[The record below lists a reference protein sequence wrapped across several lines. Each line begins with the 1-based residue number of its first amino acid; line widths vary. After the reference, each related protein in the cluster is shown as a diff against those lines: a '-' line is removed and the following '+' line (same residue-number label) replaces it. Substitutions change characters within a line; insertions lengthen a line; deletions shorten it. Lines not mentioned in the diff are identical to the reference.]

1 MHGTTQHI
9 LAAFAVA
16 LLLAPL
22 AAGRADAADALK
34 PNIVFILA
42 DDLGYGDVKCNYPAG
57 KIPTPNIDRL
67 ASKGIRFT
75 DAHAPSALCTPTRY
89 SILTGRY
96 CWRTRLTSGVLW
108 PWDAPLIPAERFTL
122 PGLLRTNGYRTAAIG
137 KWHLGLN
144 WPFASEQAA
153 AKLSVLANKTKA
165 EPGDIDWSKPITGG
179 PIERGFDYYFGVN
192 APNFPPYAF
201 VENDRIVG
209 PAPSQRW
216 SGLNL
221 RLSRY
226 PGPGQAGFD
235 RKQTAPTLRARRWN

>member
-1 MHGTTQHI
+1 MEWLCHEANGCRSTHETSSRPMHGTTRHI

-67 ASKGIRFT
+67 ASEGIRFT

-108 PWDAPLIPAERFTL
+108 PWDAPLIPAEHSRC
-122 PGLLRTNGYRTAAIG
+122 PACCGPTA
-137 KWHLGLN
+137 
-144 WPFASEQAA
+144 
-153 AKLSVLANKTKA
+153 
-165 EPGDIDWSKPITGG
+165 
-179 PIERGFDYYFGVN
+179 IER
-192 APNFPPYAF
+192 
-201 VENDRIVG
+201 
-209 PAPSQRW
+209 
-216 SGLNL
+216 
-221 RLSRY
+221 
-226 PGPGQAGFD
+226 
-235 RKQTAPTLRARRWN
+235 RRSANGIWA

>member
-1 MHGTTQHI
+1 MVVPRGERLSIDARNKLTADARNHTTHSRG
-9 LAAFAVA
+9 LCRRS
-16 LLLAPL
+16 
-22 AAGRADAADALK
+22 AAGAARRARADAADALK

-67 ASKGIRFT
+67 ASEGIRFT
-75 DAHAPSALCTPTRY
+75 DAHAALGALY
-89 SILTGRY
+89 ADALQHLTGRY

-108 PWDAPLIPAERFTL
+108 PWDWPLIPAERLTL

-179 PIERGFDYYFGVN
+179 PIE
-192 APNFPPYAF
+192 
-201 VENDRIVG
+201 
-209 PAPSQRW
+209 PAALITTS
-216 SGLNL
+216 
-221 RLSRY
+221 
-226 PGPGQAGFD
+226 A
-235 RKQTAPTLRARRWN
+235 